1 MKFEKKVILGSIGGF
16 ITTALGI
23 IAVFFPSVFNL
34 EKKTME
40 EINIFIKSQADVD
53 NLRKAIEKN
62 QGKVVKL
69 NVTYCYY
76 YYDYDES
83 NELRT
88 VGDYNEKIDKY
99 NIEYKDF
106 WLSGARNC
114 LLTEEG
120 CKFNEN
126 GLTQGVVLYGGVEI
140 GDYLHENEGE
150 GSLVFRN
157 NYKDIDDNRFFYLS
171 VPHETKGKYAW
182 KFNNDE
188 EGCIKSSDPN
198 LQYRE
203 LIKETLTGTF
213 YVNELKDRLREG
225 EGTDLEIE
233 LDPLTKKELTLRDY

>member
-69 NVTYCYY
+69 DVTYCY
-76 YYDYDES
+76 DPVKYDES
-83 NELRT
+83 NELNT
-88 VGDYNEKIDKY
+88 VEYNEKLGRYDITESKY
-99 NIEYKDF
+99 PYA
-106 WLSGARNC
+106 SYC
-114 LLTEEG
+114 LRTKEG
-120 CKFNEN
+120 CEFDEN
-126 GLTQGVVLYGGVEI
+126 GWLIKGVVLQGGIDITE
-140 GDYLHENEGE
+140 DYVYENEE
-150 GSLVFRN
+150 GGSIIFVN
-157 NYKDIDDNRFFYLS
+157 KDKNANDYFYDYFYLS

-182 KFNNDE
+182 KVNDNS
-188 EGCIKSSDPN
+188 EGCLNDASA
-198 LQYRE
+198 
-203 LIKETLTGTF
+203 KETLTGAF
-213 YVNELKDRLREG
+213 YVNELKNRLRGDGREG
-225 EGTDLEIE
+225 VDLEIE